1 MNYLGHWVVSTFQ
14 NNNLNYDNSK
24 LKRDIEELED
34 KNKRLTQDL
43 QRKEK
48 DYKKHIEELKSE
60 NRILTQ
66 ELQKMKLD
74 RRVVVDNKPKELQ
87 KKKPER
93 LIVEPKEVMRETTE
107 LTFPKPI
114 SIRFSDY
121 FGIRGL

>member
-24 LKRDIEELED
+24 LKGDIEELED
-34 KNKRLTQDL
+34 ENKRLTQDL

-48 DYKKHIEELKSE
+48 VYRKQIEELKEE
-60 NRILTQ
+60 NRRLTQ

-114 SIRFSDY
+114 SIRLRDY